1 MGTFRLERKKIRNL
15 ESVRSLLSNIKVS

>member
-1 MGTFRLERKKIRNL
+1 MGTIRLERKKIRNL